1 MSALAPDPAD
11 LRERVSARLA
21 TYLRDRAS
29 VVAELGPE
37 LAAPMGVLL
46 DLTTGGKLLRP
57 AFCYWGYR
65 AAGAPDGEQIVAAA
79 AALELLHVSALVHDD
94 VMDGSDRRRG
104 RPSAHRQFADRH
116 RASGW
121 TGSPDAFGFGAAIL
135 LGDLVLAWSDQLL
148 RGCGLPPDR
157 VADGMAVFEAMRT
170 EVMGGQYLDL
180 VAQAAGDDATDADGR
195 TRALRVLRF
204 KTAKYSVE
212 RPLQLGATLAGGSP
226 DLVAAFS
233 AFGIPLGEAFQL
245 RDDLLGVFGDP
256 EQTGKP
262 AGDDLRE
269 GKRTVL
275 VTTALAAADAADR
288 TTLHSLLGD
297 PALDAAGVTRLREIL
312 VRTGAVDEVEKLI
325 ERLTAEAVDALA
337 DAPIVDPTARQ
348 VLADLVV
355 AATQRHQ

>member
-1 MSALAPDPAD
+1 MTAPAPDPAQ
-11 LRERVSARLA
+11 LRERVQTRLVGFLA
-21 TYLRDRAS
+21 GRAQT
-29 VVAELGPE
+29 VAQLGPE
-37 LAAPMGVLL
+37 LSGPMGILA

-65 AAGAPDGEQIVAAA
+65 AAGAPDGEEIVAAA

-94 VMDGSDRRRG
+94 VMDDSDRRRG
-104 RPSAHRQFADRH
+104 RPSAHRQFAELH
-116 RASGW
+116 RAAGW
-121 TGSPDAFGFGAAIL
+121 SGSPEGFGHGAAIL
-135 LGDLVLAWSDQLL
+135 LGDLVLGWSDELL
-148 RGCGLPPDR
+148 RGCGLPSDR
-157 VADGMAVFEAMRT
+157 VAAGMAVFEAMRT

-180 VAQAAGDDATDADGR
+180 VAQAATDDEALA
-195 TRALRVLRF
+195 RAMRVLRF

-212 RPLQLGATLAGGSP
+212 RPLQLGATLAGANP

-256 EQTGKP
+256 ERTGKP

-275 VTTALAAADAADR
+275 VATALASADAADR
-288 TTLHSLLGD
+288 DTMQTLLGD
-297 PALDAAGVTRLREIL
+297 PALDGGGVAQLREIL
-312 VRTGAVDEVEKLI
+312 IRTGAVDEVEKVI
-325 ERLTAEAVDALA
+325 GRLTAEAEDALA
-337 DAPIVDPTARQ
+337 DAPVADPTARQ

-355 AATQRHQ
+355 AATQRTE